1 MQRAQKFRLTALAG
15 AAALAAAVPLAAAT
29 AGPADTAAPDARRTS
44 AAAPHGSTGQR
55 PGQDADAGAA
65 PGADRR
71 GDAADAARAEYG
83 STPTGRPRT
92 AAAPDRHP
100 PLRADGR
107 RTVRCGPEL
116 ASPQRIEAQT
126 CVLAEGGRTWAGT
139 YYRNPTGDPL
149 RAVLTLLRPDRSSV
163 QVHCELAAADGPGVC
178 ETSAA
183 ATVGPAGAR
192 QDRWPY
198 DAVAEFSDAA
208 GERLL
213 LRAGSNSA

>member
-55 PGQDADAGAA
+55 PGRDADA
-65 PGADRR
+65 GADRR
-71 GDAADAARAEYG
+71 GDAADSARAEDG
-83 STPTGRPRT
+83 SAPTGRPRT

-178 ETSAA
+178 ETPAA
-183 ATVGPAGAR
+183 ATVGSAGAR